1 MTIYYF
7 KKSIERKNAVFGT
20 GKKGYYQ
27 SEQSLIKAANKFFEE
42 TGYKITKQEE
52 KMIISKTIPDY
63 DFYAVQGWC
72 DGFGNDTY
80 TECCLELI
88 KKLQIMFAI
97 LRIKISKL
105 WVNGGIKNIL
115 TTGNKDIAQSKMAVL
130 LFN

>member
-27 SEQSLIKAANKFFEE
+27 SEQSLIKAANKFFGE

-80 TECCLELI
+80 TECCFRTYQEAANYVRNF
-88 KKLQIMFAI
+88 K
-97 LRIKISKL
+97 
-105 WVNGGIKNIL
+105 
-115 TTGNKDIAQSKMAVL
+115 NKDFKIVGQWWNKKYI
-130 LFN
+130 NYWE